1 MKKISVIIPA
11 YNEIEN
17 VAPLSDAIIEVFK
30 TDLPQYDYEIVFID
44 NRSTDGTR
52 ELLTEMC
59 KNNSNIKAIF
69 NAKNFGHIR
78 SPYYGLLQTTG
89 DCTIMMCADFQ
100 DPPEMITKFVHE
112 WENGYKIV
120 IGIKTNSKE
129 SGVMYALRTLYYKT
143 IKKISDVDQIEHFT
157 GFGLYD
163 KDFVEVLRDLHDPM
177 PYLRGIVAELGYERK
192 EIAYEQPQRKAG
204 KTKNNWYTLYDMGML
219 GITSYSKVI
228 LRLATILGFIFS
240 AASFVIALVYLI
252 LKLAMWDQFPAGTA
266 PILIGLFLIGSLLM
280 FFIGFLGEYI
290 LNINTRVMNRPLVVE
305 EKRMN
310 FDDEKERKRE

>member
-17 VAPLSDAIIEVFK
+17 VAPLADAIMEAFK

-120 IGIKTNSKE
+120 VGIKTNSKE

-240 AASFVIALVYLI
+240 AASFVVALVYLI

-310 FDDEKERKRE
+310 FDDKKERKRE

>member
-52 ELLTEMC
+52 ELLIEMC
-59 KNNSNIKAIF
+59 KNNSKIKAIF

-100 DPPEMITKFVHE
+100 DPPEMIAKFVHE

-120 IGIKTNSKE
+120 VGIKTNSKE

-163 KDFVEVLRDLHDPM
+163 RDFIEVLRDLHDPM

-240 AASFVIALVYLI
+240 AASFVVALVYLI

>member
-163 KDFVEVLRDLHDPM
+163 RDFIEVLRDLHDPM

-240 AASFVIALVYLI
+240 AASFVVALVYLI

-305 EKRMN
+305 EKRIN
-310 FDDEKERKRE
+310 FDEKEERKRE

>member
-59 KNNSNIKAIF
+59 KNNSKIKAIF

-240 AASFVIALVYLI
+240 AIAIFGYGIYV
-252 LKLAMWDQFPAGTA
+252 
-266 PILIGLFLIGSLLM
+266 
-280 FFIGFLGEYI
+280 
-290 LNINTRVMNRPLVVE
+290 
-305 EKRMN
+305 
-310 FDDEKERKRE
+310 